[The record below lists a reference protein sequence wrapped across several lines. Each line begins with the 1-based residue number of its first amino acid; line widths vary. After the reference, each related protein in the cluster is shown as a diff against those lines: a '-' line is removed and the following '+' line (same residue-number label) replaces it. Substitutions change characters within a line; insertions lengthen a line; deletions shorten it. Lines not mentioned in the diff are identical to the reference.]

1 MFLKGIVMNKKETI
15 RRAYDGKLVTWEKLP
30 MPDLVEGAEEIKNKG
45 YYNPYRW
52 VITNVKG

>member
-1 MFLKGIVMNKKETI
+1 MNKKETI

-52 VITNVKG
+52 VITKVKG